1 MRFGASRR
9 VRLSA
14 FVALAV
20 VSIVSALLGQ
30 ATAPAGAGAQVGSD
44 ESAGVHVKFAESTA
58 MRLRGGQLVALSG
71 QNVRALRELVS
82 KQRAQLARLFGQ
94 PEDEIESDV
103 RRLRQSGEDAPD
115 LNLWYRVTV
124 DSEAAARIL
133 VADLGGLRAL
143 VEEAYLAPE
152 PAPPP
157 SGLYTS
163 LQGYVNAAPDGIGAR
178 SVTAP
183 GATGSQVEVIDIEY
197 SWNQSHED
205 LSKAAGALVA
215 NGTPIDPFS
224 NSNHGTAVLGE
235 LVADDNSFGV
245 TGIVP
250 DSDLSL
256 VNANNSERGYDLANS
271 INVARTA
278 TAPGDV
284 ILIEQ
289 QTTGPG
295 GGAFVPVEWVGGF
308 YDAIKLATADGRI
321 VVEAAGNGGQNLD
334 NAQLFGRRFPSGKRD
349 SGAIIVG
356 AGAAPG
362 CTSPARSRLFFSTY
376 GERVSLQGWGE
387 CVTTTGYGDLF
398 SGDANSLYTSFFNG
412 TSSASPIVAGAAA
425 ALSSALE
432 AKTARPAKPA
442 NVRRILEATGT
453 PQAGTDNIG
462 PLPDLPA
469 AFRRANVP

>member
-1 MRFGASRR
+1 
-9 VRLSA
+9 
-14 FVALAV
+14 
-20 VSIVSALLGQ
+20 
-30 ATAPAGAGAQVGSD
+30 
-44 ESAGVHVKFAESTA
+44 
-58 MRLRGGQLVALSG
+58 MRLRGGQFVSSSG
-71 QNVRALRELVS
+71 QDVRALRELVS
-82 KQRAQLARLFGQ
+82 KQGAQAARLFGQ
-94 PEDEIESDV
+94 PERQIESDV
-103 RRLRQSGEDAPD
+103 RRLRQLGEDAPD
-115 LNLWYRVTV
+115 LNLWYRLTV
-124 DSEAAARIL
+124 ESKAAAWVL
-133 VADLGGLRAL
+133 VADLRSLRSL
-143 VEEAYLAPE
+143 VEEAYLSPAA
-152 PAPPP
+152 APPP

-178 SVTAP
+178 LVTGP
-183 GATGSQVEVIDIEY
+183 GATGSRVEVLDVEY

-205 LSKAAGALVA
+205 LSKAVGALVA
-215 NGTPIDPFS
+215 NGTPFDPFFDT
-224 NSNHGTAVLGE
+224 NHGTAVLGE

-250 DSDLSL
+250 DARLGL
-256 VNANNSERGYDLANS
+256 VNAENSERGYDLANS

-289 QTTGPG
+289 QAPVTPG
-295 GGAFVPVEWVGGF
+295 GFDFVPVEWVGGF

-334 NAQLFGRRFPSGKRD
+334 NAQVFGKRFPSGKRD

-376 GERVSLQGWGE
+376 GKRVDLQGWGE

-398 SGDANSLYTSFFNG
+398 SGGANSLYTSGFSG

-432 AKTARPAKPA
+432 AKTGKPAKPDK
-442 NVRRILEATGT
+442 VRKILEATGT
-453 PQAGTDNIG
+453 PQAGNENIG
-462 PLPDLPA
+462 PLPNLPV
-469 AFRRANVP
+469 AFARAHVP